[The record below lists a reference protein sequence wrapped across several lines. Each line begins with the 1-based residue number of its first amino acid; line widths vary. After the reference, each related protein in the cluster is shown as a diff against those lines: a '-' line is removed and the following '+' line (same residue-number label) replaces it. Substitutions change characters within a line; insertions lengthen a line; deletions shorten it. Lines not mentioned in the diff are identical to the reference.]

1 MTAELWVWIFIALAI
16 VLVGLWPVLARNR
29 RPQADETWT
38 VETARTR
45 MAELED
51 QLDLPDLPEKS
62 RSKAERSLLLA
73 GAALAKGGRKAP
85 VKAGQWAEAGLTAL
99 RTSSP

>member
-1 MTAELWVWIFIALAI
+1 MWVWIVIALSI
-16 VLVGLWPVLARNR
+16 VLVGLWPVFTRNR
-29 RPQADETWT
+29 GPRTDSTWT

-51 QLDLPDLPEKS
+51 QLDLPDVPEKS

-73 GAALAKGGRKAP
+73 GTALAKGGSKAP
-85 VKAGQWAEAGLTAL
+85 VRAGQWAEAGLAAL
-99 RTSSP
+99 RASSP